1 MTRLLLGPTQPRKIG
16 HAALR
21 SRSCVLRSV
30 PPRWACLSTAMMVA
44 IAIVP
49 GRAAELQFNRDI
61 RPILSNACFQC
72 HGPDSAARKADLR
85 LDVREAAV
93 AAGAIDTEHPE
104 QSELLRRIKAGDPAE
119 RMPPPDAGKTLTADE
134 IARLEA
140 WLLAGAPYEPHWAYI
155 PVPEVVPVPQPDDP
169 TGWCRNE
176 VDAFVLARLSQRGWQ
191 PAAEA
196 PREKWLRR
204 VTLDLTGLPP
214 TLEEIDAFLADTSP
228 TAYEKVVDRLLAS
241 PAYGERMAVDWL
253 DAARYADT
261 FGYQADRDTHVWPW
275 RDWVIAAFNRNLPY
289 DQFLIWQIAGD
300 MLPGARREQR
310 LATAFN
316 RLHRQTNEGGSI
328 EAEFRAEY
336 VADRLRTVGT
346 AILGLTLEC
355 ARCHDHKY
363 DPITQREYYQL
374 AAFFNNIDE
383 HGMYSHFT
391 ETAPTP
397 AMLLYEGDQEARHE
411 ELLSQISQAEQALA
425 EAELQARE
433 RMASSGMPEAPA
445 ASLARLPDP
454 VAVFN
459 FEDLQAAGDYRPV
472 AGRAGQ
478 AIEFGG
484 DDAYVCRGAG
494 AFHRTDRFSFALWV
508 KPAVHQPRMVVLHRS
523 RAAEDSAFRGYSLV
537 LDRGQPTFSLVHF
550 WPGNAIQVRA
560 AEVLPLGEWTHLVVT
575 YDGSS
580 RAAGVHIYVNGRS
593 SVLEVV
599 RDRLTR
605 DIVHRAEWGDYEA
618 DQVELALGARFRDV
632 GFKGGQV
639 DELAVFA
646 DELTPLEA
654 AAAGGFELP
663 QDNEARLVHYLRRED
678 TAWRERRAAL
688 EALRAAED
696 ELVSQIRQIMVM
708 EELPSRRPTHVL
720 KRGAYD
726 APGEEVQPDTPSAIM
741 PFPAHGERNRLGFA
755 HWLVDPRHPLT
766 ARVAVNRFWQIFF
779 GRGLVATAED
789 FGIQGQ
795 PPSHPELLDWLARRF
810 VQSGWNVHELCRL
823 IVLSSTY
830 RQDSVPRDPAVYRA
844 DPENRWLAR
853 GPHHRLSAEQLR
865 DSALAASGLLV
876 RKLGGPSV
884 MPYQPAGLWEESGTG
899 KAYHQSHGEGLY
911 RRSLYTFWRRTSPP
925 PSMTVFDAPSRE
937 VCQARRERT
946 NTPLQSLVLMNDPQ
960 YVEAARVLAERL
972 LHEQPGRTGDQIGA
986 AFRLLVGRTP
996 RDDEAKVLERL
1007 YAEQLEVFAQDRE
1020 RAAAYVSVGEAPRD
1034 TALDVAAHAALT
1046 AVVQALMNFDEFVS
1060 KR

>member
-1 MTRLLLGPTQPRKIG
+1 MIERGLPLV
-16 HAALR
+16 A
-21 SRSCVLRSV
+21 CVPAGAMRV
-30 PPRWACLSTAMMVA
+30 TTARWACLLALVA
-44 IAIVP
+44 GV
-49 GRAAELQFNRDI
+49 GWCRAGACGEELVFNRDI

-93 AAGAIDTEHPE
+93 AAGAIDPEHPE
-104 QSELLRRIKAGDPAE
+104 RSELLRRIRAEDPAE
-119 RMPPPDAGKTLTADE
+119 RMPPVDSGKTLTAEE

-140 WLLAGAPYEPHWAYI
+140 WLRAGAPYQAHWAYL
-155 PVPEVVPVPQPDDP
+155 PVPAVVAVPQPEDP
-169 TGWCRNE
+169 SRWCRNE
-176 VDAFVLARLSQRGWQ
+176 IDAFVLAGLVRQGWQ

-196 PREKWLRR
+196 PREQWLRR

-214 TLEEIDAFLADTSP
+214 TLEEIDAFLADASAD
-228 TAYEKVVDRLLAS
+228 AYEKVVDRLLAS
-241 PAYGERMAVDWL
+241 PAYAERMAADWL
-253 DAARYADT
+253 DAARFADT
-261 FGYQADRDTHVWPW
+261 FGYQADRDMHVWPW
-275 RDWVIAAFNRNLPY
+275 RDWVISSFQRNLPY

-300 MLPGARREQR
+300 LLPSATREQR

-336 VADRLRTVGT
+336 VADRLRTMGT

-383 HGMYSHFT
+383 HGLYSHFT

-397 AMLLYEGDQEARHE
+397 ALLLYEADQEARHQALRE
-411 ELLSQISQAEQALA
+411 QIALAEQALA
-425 EAELQARE
+425 EAEQAARE
-433 RMASSGMPEAPA
+433 RFAAGGEEPLAVQPPEPA
-445 ASLARLPDP
+445 ATYT
-454 VAVFN
+454 
-459 FEDLQAAGDYRPV
+459 FEEVQPAGDYRPV
-472 AGRAGQ
+472 AGRVGQ

-494 AFHRTDRFSFALWV
+494 VFHRSSRFSFVLWV

-537 LDRGQPTFSLVHF
+537 LDEGHPTFSLVHF
-550 WPGNAIQVRA
+550 WPGNAISVRA
-560 AEVLPLGEWTHLVVT
+560 AEVLSLGEWSHLAVT

-580 RAAGVHIYVNGRS
+580 HAAGVHIYLNGRPCT
-593 SVLEVV
+593 LEVV
-599 RDRLTR
+599 RDKLTR
-605 DIVHRAEWGDYEA
+605 DIVHRPEWGDYDA
-618 DQVELALGARFRDV
+618 GAVELSLGARFRDV

-646 DELTPLEA
+646 DELSPLEVA
-654 AAAGGFELP
+654 ALGGFAP
-663 QDNEARLVHYLRRED
+663 PADQEARLAHYLRRHD
-678 TAWRERRAAL
+678 AVWQQRRAAL
-688 EALRAAED
+688 GALRTTED
-696 ELVSQIRQIMVM
+696 DFVGQIRQIMVM
-708 EELPSRRPTHVL
+708 EELSWRRPTYVL

-726 APGEEVQPDTPSAIM
+726 APGEEVHPDTPAAIL
-741 PFPAHGERNRLGFA
+741 PFPGHLPRNRLGFA
-755 HWLVDPRHPLT
+755 LWLVDPQHPLT
-766 ARVAVNRFWQIFF
+766 ARVAVNRIWQIYF

-823 IVLSSTY
+823 IALSSTY
-830 RQDSVPRDPAVYRA
+830 RQDSVPRDPSLYRL

-899 KAYHQSHGEGLY
+899 KTYQQSHGEGLY

-946 NTPLQSLVLMNDPQ
+946 GTPLQSLVLLNDTQ
-960 YVEAARVLAERL
+960 FVEVARVLAERL
-972 LHEQPGRTGDQIGA
+972 LQDGGA
-986 AFRLLVGRTP
+986 TTNQHIETAFRLLAGRHP
-996 RDDEAKVLERL
+996 RADEADVLRQVYQEQYAA
-1007 YAEQLEVFAQDRE
+1007 YAEQPEL
-1020 RAAAYVSVGEAPRD
+1020 AAAYVSVGEAPRD
-1034 TALDVAAHAALT
+1034 TTLDVAAHAALT
-1046 AVVQALMNFDEFVS
+1046 AVVQALLNYDAFVW

>member
-1 MTRLLLGPTQPRKIG
+1 MTHLP
-16 HAALR
+16 LR
-21 SRSCVLRSV
+21 SIQPGCTGQAAQGGRGGAARGVAA
-30 PPRWACLSTAMMVA
+30 RWACLL
-44 IAIVP
+44 
-49 GRAAELQFNRDI
+49 AALAFAAAAPARSGEPQFNRDI

-85 LDVREAAV
+85 LDVRDAAV

-104 QSELLRRIKAGDPAE
+104 RSELLRRIKAADPAE
-119 RMPPPDAGKTLTADE
+119 RMPPPDSGKTLTAEE

-140 WLLAGAPYEPHWAYI
+140 WLLAGAPYQPHWAYI
-155 PVPEVVPVPQPDDP
+155 PVPEAVPVPQPADP
-169 TGWCRNE
+169 GGWCRNE
-176 VDAFVLARLSQRGWQ
+176 IDAFVLARLARQGWQ
-191 PAAEA
+191 PAPEA

-204 VTLDLTGLPP
+204 VTLDLTGLLP

-228 TAYEKVVDRLLAS
+228 MAYEKVVDRLLS
-241 PAYGERMAVDWL
+241 SREYGERMAADWL

-300 MLPGARREQR
+300 MLPAATREQR

-383 HGMYSHFT
+383 HGLYSHFT

-397 AMLLYEGDQEARHE
+397 ALLLYEGDQEVRHNA
-411 ELLSQISQAEQALA
+411 LLAQIAQAEQSLA
-425 EAELQARE
+425 EAERSARE
-433 RMASSGMPEAPA
+433 RLA
-445 ASLARLPDP
+445 ASAAFDGPGTPVVKPEP
-454 VAVFN
+454 VAAFS
-459 FEDLQAAGDYRPV
+459 FEDLQVAGDYRPV
-472 AGRAGQ
+472 AGRVGQ

-494 AFHRTDRFSFALWV
+494 AFHRTDRFSFALWI

-537 LDRGQPTFSLVHF
+537 LDRGQPTFSLAHF
-550 WPGNAIQVRA
+550 WPGNAIQVRSA
-560 AEVLPLGEWTHLVVT
+560 DVLPLGEWTHVAVT

-580 RAAGVHIYVNGRS
+580 RAAGVHIYLNGRS
-593 SVLEVV
+593 STLEVV

-605 DIVHRAEWGDYEA
+605 DIVHRAEWGDYDA
-618 DQVELALGARFRDV
+618 SSVELALGARFRDV

-646 DELTPLEA
+646 DELTPLEVA
-654 AAAGGFELP
+654 AVGGFEPP
-663 QDNEARLVHYLRRED
+663 QDEQARLAHYLRRED
-678 TAWRERRAAL
+678 AAWRERRAAL
-688 EALRAAED
+688 ETLRAAED
-696 ELVSQIRQIMVM
+696 ELVSQVRQIMVM
-708 EELPSRRPTHVL
+708 EELPWRRPTHVL

-726 APGEEVQPDTPSAIM
+726 APGEEVQPDTPAAIM
-741 PFPAHGERNRLGFA
+741 PLAADAERNRLGFA
-755 HWLVDPRHPLT
+755 RWLVDPRHPLT

-810 VQSGWNVHELCRL
+810 MQSGWDVHELCRL
-823 IVLSSTY
+823 IALSSTY
-830 RQDSVPRDPAVYRA
+830 RQDSVPRDPKVYRA

-899 KAYHQSHGEGLY
+899 KTYHQSHGEGLY

-937 VCQARRERT
+937 VCLARRERT
-946 NTPLQSLVLMNDPQ
+946 STPLQSLVLLNDPQ
-960 YVEAARVLAERL
+960 FVEAARVLAEKL
-972 LHEQPGRTGDQIGA
+972 LRERPGRPNEQIET
-986 AFRLLVGRTP
+986 AFRLLTGRTM
-996 RDDEAKVLERL
+996 RAEEAGVLMRL
-1007 YAEQLEVFAQDRE
+1007 YSEQAALFGEQPDQS
-1020 RAAAYVSVGEAPRD
+1020 AAYVGVGEAPRD
-1034 TALDVAAHAALT
+1034 PGVDVAAHAALT
-1046 AVVQALMNFDEFVS
+1046 AVVQALLNYDEFVS